1 VKKASRQADYTTQL
15 LIEQARSGSP
25 EAFSELVRM
34 YSPQIFHI
42 SLRILRNRADAED
55 NVQNVLWKAY
65 GNIRRFEGR
74 SRFSTWLFRIAVNE
88 ALMRIRGRG
97 PEYLTLDVLK
107 PEDEEAVVPDI
118 CDSRPDPERRYM
130 AKELTAKAFGGL
142 PASWIDLFIRNKAEG
157 WTQRELARE
166 IGITVSAL
174 KSRIFHARERMQEQ
188 LRAIC

>member
-1 VKKASRQADYTTQL
+1 
-15 LIEQARSGSP
+15 
-25 EAFSELVRM
+25 M
-34 YSPQIFHI
+34 YSAQIFHI
-42 SLRILRNRADAED
+42 SLRLLRNRADAED

-118 CDSRPDPERRYM
+118 CDSRPETGLRLGPHFFNSDDELRY
-130 AKELTAKAFGGL
+130 AVEQIVELSRAG
-142 PASWIDLFIRNKAEG
+142 
-157 WTQRELARE
+157 ARA
-166 IGITVSAL
+166 GA
-174 KSRIFHARERMQEQ
+174 
-188 LRAIC
+188 